1 MKFYILAS
9 GSKGNAIL
17 VHDNQTT
24 ILLDFGVNK
33 SRMIG
38 LLKDTPFTLDDID
51 FVLFT
56 HEHSDH
62 ILGKDFLPIEKRYG
76 SPRAFDVLPDHALAH
91 GDIVQCHDITITVF
105 PLSHDAKDPL
115 GFIFDDGKHSLV
127 YITDT
132 GYISEKNMKLCYDKT
147 YYLLESNHN
156 VKMLLQTDRSQ
167 DLKVRILGDSG
178 HLSNEDSAY
187 YFSKMMGPST
197 KAVYLGHLSDEANTH
212 DVALETYHRV
222 LQKLRIKHDHIK
234 IIATKQWDVLS
245 TIDD

>member
-1 MKFYILAS
+1 MIVYFLAS
-9 GSKGNAIL
+9 GSKGNATLIVSEHANIL
-17 VHDNQTT
+17 V
-24 ILLDFGVNK
+24 DFGMTK
-33 SRMIG
+33 KRMVD
-38 LLKDTPFTLDDID
+38 LLAKVHVSLDHID
-51 FVLFT
+51 AVFFT

-62 ILGKDFLPIEKRYG
+62 GSGKEFIPIEKRYG

-234 IIATKQWDVLS
+234 IVATKQWDVVS